1 MGSIFANYLFTTENQ
16 TTDDR
21 QHSAESR
28 AHGVEDRRQ
37 ITDDPSGIGFC
48 IPRGKQTTGWHS
60 AESRA
65 HGVEDSGQ
73 LSDDPSGTC
82 LAFRRTTILR
92 KKQGTEVSNQRSDVK
107 SKAFLPIKTIQH
119 SSAPI
124 LHYPRPY
131 THNR

>member
-28 AHGVEDRRQ
+28 AHGVED
-37 ITDDPSGIGFC
+37 
-48 IPRGKQTTGWHS
+48 
-60 AESRA
+60 
-65 HGVEDSGQ
+65 SGQ

-82 LAFRRTTILR
+82 LAFRWTTILR